1 MMKRQLTMA
10 AGLLAPVA
18 IAAQGAVNFS
28 NGTDSLVRFA
38 MTDDVPA
45 ALQGSPAGSEGG
57 PALASWHVALY
68 WQSGGIWSQVGVPG
82 TFNAGAGRFVAG
94 TRGNQNAP
102 PSIDTFKVVAWSGN
116 AANFEAALASGD
128 ARVYVGTSVPFQ
140 LQTGGDVPAPA
151 LTSGF
156 TGMTVAPVPEPS
168 MLSLGLVGAMA
179 LLLRRRRI
187 ASEVPPLG
195 QLHGRSFPRS

>member
-1 MMKRQLTMA
+1 MA
-10 AGLLAPVA
+10 ACLLAHGAV
-18 IAAQGAVNFS
+18 AAQGAVNFS

-45 ALQGSPAGSEGG
+45 ALRGWPAGSAGG

-68 WQSGGIWSQVGVPG
+68 WQSSGSWSQVGAPG

-94 TRGNQNAP
+94 TRGNQNAQ
-102 PSIDTFKVVAWSGN
+102 PSIDTFRVVAWSGN
-116 AANFEAALASGD
+116 TANFEAALVSGD
-128 ARVYVGTSVPFQ
+128 ASVYVGTSVAFQ

-168 MLSLGLVGAMA
+168 ISTLGLVGAMA
-179 LLLRRRRI
+179 LLWRRRRV
-187 ASEVPPLG
+187 ASEVPPPGLF
-195 QLHGRSFPRS
+195 HGKGFPCR